1 MAISTFIPALW
12 SARLLAHLDKNLVL
26 GNLVN
31 RDYEGEIKN
40 LGDRVKINQ
49 IADVTIKDYKKGT
62 DLVYDDTDGTPTELV
77 IDQQKYFAL
86 KVNDVDAAQANIDL
100 MDRSLERA
108 SYALRDV
115 IDQRVAGH
123 AKEAGTILTL
133 KDMEAPEQAYETI
146 VKMGTKLDE
155 NNVPRIG
162 RWLVIP
168 PWLYGLLQKDQRFVG
183 TGSAAAESR
192 LTTGNVGSAAG
203 FQIYESNNLAYV
215 KSTNTTSVMAGTNA
229 AISGHPDHQDGI
241 SAAGKR
247 LQRRCPWPAGLWVP
261 GGAAESPGDPE
272 HQPQG

>member
-1 MAISTFIPALW
+1 M
-12 SARLLAHLDKNLVL
+12 
-26 GNLVN
+26 
-31 RDYEGEIKN
+31 
-40 LGDRVKINQ
+40 
-49 IADVTIKDYKKGT
+49 
-62 DLVYDDTDGTPTELV
+62 
-77 IDQQKYFAL
+77 
-86 KVNDVDAAQANIDL
+86 NDVDAAQANIDL

-215 KSTNTTSVMAGTNA
+215 KSTDTTSVMAGTNA
-229 AISGHPDHQDGI
+229 AISMATQI
-241 SAAGKR
+241 IKTESLR
-247 LQRRCPWPAGLWVP
+247 LEKDFSDAVRGLLVYGSLVVQP
-261 GGAAESPGDPE
+261 KALVTLNTNPKAEIVTP
-272 HQPQG
+272 